1 MLARPRPLPRPTEMS
16 AATPSTRER
25 LLASAVQVFAEKGFA
40 RASTRE
46 ICQRA
51 GTNGASINYYFGD
64 KASLYREVFRP
75 PSHLTEVPRAF
86 LGNRTSLHAGLE
98 AFFRPLFSLAAEQ
111 GLTPQVH
118 ALWVREQ
125 VQPTGLVNERL
136 DFFRPRHEQ
145 FCRFLARHCGAPRV
159 DDAIHHLAFSIGGM
173 VMILV
178 MKRDFVDAFAPGLL
192 QDERAAEAT
201 LERLTA
207 QAAALVGA
215 ETTRRRTHGPDDPR

>member
-1 MLARPRPLPRPTEMS
+1 MI
-16 AATPSTRER
+16 AAAPSTRER

-51 GTNGASINYYFGD
+51 GANGASINYYFGD

-75 PSHLTEVPRAF
+75 PAQLTEVPPAF
-86 LGNRTSLHAGLE
+86 LGTRTSLRDGLE
-98 AFFRPLFSLAAEQ
+98 AFFRPLLDLAAEQ
-111 GLTPQVH
+111 GLTAQMH

-125 VQPTGLVNERL
+125 VQPTGLVEERR

-145 FCRFLARHCGAPRV
+145 FCRFLARHCGAARV

-178 MKRDFVDAFAPGLL
+178 MKRDFVDAFSPRLL
-192 QDERAAEAT
+192 QGPRAVEAT
-201 LERLTA
+201 LDRLIA
-207 QAAALVGA
+207 HAAALVAA
-215 ETTRRRTHGPDDPR
+215 EASRRHAPAPGTR